1 MSMMIHP
8 AATTTTSNN
17 SSIHNIDNA
26 STINLMLENLWN
38 KMIDST
44 NGNLKILIMMMIVIV
59 IEVIIIEK
67 QHMKF

>member
-1 MSMMIHP
+1 
-8 AATTTTSNN
+8 
-17 SSIHNIDNA
+17 
-26 STINLMLENLWN
+26 
-38 KMIDST
+38 MIDST